1 MRARLGR
8 VLRLVC
14 LLLQLG
20 GCGGSLFSQDLA
32 ALEYEL
38 ATLTA
43 FFLHILML
51 RCQNYGS
58 ACFKNAIF
66 STALHT

>member
-20 GCGGSLFSQDLA
+20 GCSGPLFSHNLA
-32 ALEYEL
+32 ALEYKF
-38 ATLTA
+38 AALTA
-43 FFLHILML
+43 FFLHSLL
-51 RCQNYGS
+51 
-58 ACFKNAIF
+58 
-66 STALHT
+66 L